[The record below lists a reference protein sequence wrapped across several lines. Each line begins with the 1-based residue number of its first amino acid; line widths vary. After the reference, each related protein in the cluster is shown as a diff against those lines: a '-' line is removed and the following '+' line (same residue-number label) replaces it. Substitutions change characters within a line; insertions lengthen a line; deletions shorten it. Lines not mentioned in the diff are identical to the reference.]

1 MQITCKV
8 LVSGGMGMGAL
19 LATLEAM
26 GQCVPSSHQ
35 GALPRGLLH
44 APYTCAAIGHSSSK
58 GALLDAYWWWTLAVT
73 CQSSTIGCHQL
84 VKYS

>member
-44 APYTCAAIGHSSSK
+44 APYTCATIGHSSSK

-73 CQSSTIGCHQL
+73 CQSSTIGCHRL